1 MHKLV
6 CLFFSVISLHLVSGQ
21 YPFGGGD
28 SSSVGY
34 PRIKLA
40 GPLGQ
45 LISGQGLGLGSGF
58 GQVLSS
64 LINNAGGSGGGSSVG
79 GPLSQLATAA
89 SNTYIN
95 AIRSTLPGLG
105 QLTGG
110 LGGASAGQSHNQYSQ
125 YGGAGGHPMYGGMQN
140 PLNFLTGDSPLSGY
154 GGPQSSQYEHGNPP
168 YSGGYHHHHHQFG
181 GADSKCNDSMV
192 RTDQLQLTISQS
204 FQTTSVPLPT
214 ATVPTDTVTRTPTP
228 RLASTR
234 PTTHTSRPLSTI
246 WTESRRWIIISA

>member
-34 PRIKLA
+34 PRIKLG

-45 LISGQGLGLGSGF
+45 LISGQGLGLGSGLGSGF

-64 LINNAGGSGGGSSVG
+64 LINNGGGSSGG

-95 AIRSTLPGLG
+95 AIRSTLPGFG
-105 QLTGG
+105 QLAGG
-110 LGGASAGQSHNQYSQ
+110 LGGASAGQGHQHSQYSQ
-125 YGGAGGHPMYGGMQN
+125 YGGAGGHPLYGGMQN

-154 GGPQSSQYEHGNPP
+154 GGQSSQYEHGNPP
-168 YSGGYHHHHHQFG
+168 YSGGYHHHHQFG
-181 GADSKCNDSMV
+181 GADNYFGASPYGHSPYGHGHSNPHPSSG
-192 RTDQLQLTISQS
+192 LYSAYNS
-204 FQTTSVPLPT
+204 HLP
-214 ATVPTDTVTRTPTP
+214 APAHHLDRK
-228 RLASTR
+228 
-234 PTTHTSRPLSTI
+234 
-246 WTESRRWIIISA
+246 